1 MLKSSQPIKIN
12 KVVKSRKSWFRGAF
26 LIKYSI
32 FTDVWEKSLFFA
44 IFTLIICILHNAGV
58 PVKQPTLSSLIPTI
72 VLGLLLVFRTNSA
85 NDRFWEGRKLWGG
98 MVNNIRNLTW
108 QIWVH
113 VGTATAEDRQAK
125 VRTLYLLAVFAISAK
140 NKLRSQG
147 VTEDMQT
154 LLTPKQYHQLKL
166 NEHCHL
172 PLLVA
177 GYIGEYLQQ
186 QYERKLITSYQL
198 GQLQVYITR
207 LIDMLGGCERILKT
221 PIPNSY
227 SIHLKQLLLI
237 YCLVLPFQYVG
248 EINWWTIPFVA
259 VVSYIVYGIEAI
271 ALEIENPFGNDC
283 NDLPLDQICQDIET
297 NIRNFINY
305 HEGQSQLDMTQKNH
319 SY

>member
-1 MLKSSQPIKIN
+1 MKENQAIKSNSL
-12 KVVKSRKSWFRGAF
+12 VKRRKSWFRGAF
-26 LIKYSI
+26 KLQYSV

-44 IFTLIICILHNAGV
+44 VFTTVICVLHNMGI

-98 MVNNIRNLTW
+98 IVNNIRNLTW
-108 QIWVH
+108 QMWTNIS
-113 VGTATAEDRQAK
+113 TNTPEQK
-125 VRTLYLLAVFAISAK
+125 QEKINCIYLLPVFAISAK
-140 NKLRSQG
+140 NRLRSQG
-147 VTEDMQT
+147 VTEDMKH
-154 LLTPKQYHQLKL
+154 LLTPEYYQELKNNGQY
-166 NEHCHL
+166 CHL
-172 PLLVA
+172 PLQVA
-177 GYIGEYLQQ
+177 GYIGEYLRE
-186 QYERKLITSYQL
+186 QYDRQVITSHQL
-198 GQLQVYITR
+198 GHLQSYVTN

-283 NDLPLDQICQDIET
+283 NDLPLDQICLDIED
-297 NIRNFINY
+297 NINNFIAYQEN
-305 HEGQSQLDMTQKNH
+305 QLQLK
-319 SY
+319 